1 MTNKYINLIK
11 NIAIFALGS
20 IGSKVIVFLL
30 VPLYT
35 NYLTTEEYGIADLV
49 FTVAQLIV
57 PIVSLVIFDSVIRF
71 GLEYSEHPEKVLH
84 NGIVVWF
91 FGNIFSLIAL
101 PLTNLYPSVGSWK
114 WHLYLYI
121 LLDSLLAIELNYL
134 KVKNKNISYA
144 ITCIIQT
151 FFVAVFNIVFLVY
164 LDMGINGY
172 LISTVFA
179 MLIAVIVAAL
189 FGNTIKD
196 FLSVK
201 TDSQLLKSMVKF
213 STPLVINNLAWWII
227 QSSNKMFIEVLLGSA
242 ALGLFT
248 VATRIPSLINVVVSV
263 FQQAWGISSVVEM
276 DTTKDSDFFSNVF
289 KLFTVG
295 VFFAS
300 IILNSIIKL
309 FMWIYVGNDFF
320 SAWRYVP
327 LLVGA
332 AAFSAIAAYFGSL
345 YGALKKSI
353 NNMAS
358 TLSAGILNIVIASV
372 LIPLMGIW
380 GAVIGTISAYF
391 CLAAFRL
398 IDIKRYIRFSI
409 QYQTL
414 IVNGM
419 IVIVHAVLVS
429 TDRLPLW
436 GSVLVLLMFLIFN
449 FRDIKFFIGQI
460 FKKIRNHKI

>member
-1 MTNKYINLIK
+1 MANKYINLVK
-11 NIAIFALGS
+11 NTAIFALGS
-20 IGSKVIVFLL
+20 IGSKLIVFFL

-71 GLEYSEHPEKVLH
+71 GLEHSEHPEKVLH

-91 FGNIFSLIAL
+91 VGSIFCLVAL
-101 PLTNLYPSVGSWK
+101 PLTNLYPLVGSWK
-114 WHLYLYI
+114 WYLYLYI
-121 LLDSLLAIELNYL
+121 VLDSLLAIELNYL
-134 KVKNKNISYA
+134 KVKNKNVSYA
-144 ITCIIQT
+144 VTCIIQT
-151 FFVAVFNIVFLVY
+151 FFVAVFNILFLICF
-164 LDMGINGY
+164 DRGIDGY
-172 LISTVFA
+172 LAATVFA
-179 MLIAVIVAAL
+179 LLFAVIIAAL

-201 TDSQLLKSMVKF
+201 TDCQLLKSMVKF
-213 STPLVINNLAWWII
+213 SAPLIINNLAWWII

-276 DTTKDSDFFSNVF
+276 DTTRDSDFFSNVF

-300 IILNSIIKL
+300 IILNSVIKP
-309 FMWIYVGNDFF
+309 FMWIYVGSDFF
-320 SAWRYVP
+320 PAWRYVP

-332 AAFSAIAAYFGSL
+332 ATFSAIAAYFGSL
-345 YGALKKSI
+345 YGALKKSV

-358 TLSAGILNIVIASV
+358 TLSAGLVNIVIAIV
-372 LIPLMGIW
+372 LIPLIGIW

-391 CLAAFRL
+391 FLAAFRL
-398 IDIKRYIRFSI
+398 IDVKRYIHFSI
-409 QYQTL
+409 NYRIL
-414 IVNGM
+414 VINGL
-419 IVIVHAVLVS
+419 IVIVHAALVS
-429 TDRLPLW
+429 TDKLPVW
-436 GSVLVLLMFLIFN
+436 GSVVVLLMFLIVN
-449 FRDIKFFIGQI
+449 FHDMKAFIGQI
-460 FKKIRNHKI
+460 FRNKRKRQT